1 MTQTERTQ
9 MIVFA
14 LGMLVASGLSIR
26 AAVSGVCDLP
36 PLDRRRVQTLL
47 APVVLIFVCLAIFS
61 WSAIF

>member
-36 PLDRRRVQTLL
+36 PRDRRRVQTLL
-47 APVVLIFVCLAIFS
+47 APVVLIFVCLAIFP

>member
-26 AAVSGVCDLP
+26 AVVSGVYDLP
-36 PLDRRRVQTLL
+36 PHDRRRVQTLL
-47 APVVLIFVCLAIFS
+47 APVVLIFVCLAIFP